1 MNFLVLL
8 QWKDLR
14 RIVMA
19 LLLATFAC
27 STNFQSGEAQT
38 QRAPTAQALK
48 GVAQAGGVSWT
59 APDGWT
65 QGPERAM
72 RAATYRISAAAGDP
86 EDAECAVF
94 YFGVGQGGTVQA
106 NVDRWFSQF
115 EQPDGQ
121 PSSKVA
127 KVEEQTVNGL
137 QVTIV
142 SLSGTYLA
150 SGGPMAQQAA
160 AKPGFH
166 MLAAIVDAPQGPVFF
181 KLTGPS
187 KTVLGIREEFEELL
201 QTLKRN

>member
-8 QWKDLR
+8 QGKDLR
-14 RIVMA
+14 WVLMA
-19 LLLATFAC
+19 LLLVTFAC
-27 STNFQSGEAQT
+27 SSNFQSGEVKT
-38 QRAPTAQALK
+38 QRASTAQTRK
-48 GVAQAGGVSWT
+48 GVAQAGGISWA

-65 QGPERAM
+65 QGPERPM
-72 RAATYRISAAAGDP
+72 RAATYRISAAAGDS

-106 NVDRWFSQF
+106 NIDRWVSQF
-115 EQPDGQ
+115 EQPDGG

-127 KVEEQTVNGL
+127 KVAEQIINGL
-137 QVTIV
+137 KVTTV
-142 SLSGTYLA
+142 SLAGTYLA
-150 SGGPMAQQAA
+150 SRGPMAPPAA

-187 KTVLGIREEFEELL
+187 RTVLGIREEFEGFL

>member
-1 MNFLVLL
+1 MNFPVLL
-8 QWKDLR
+8 HWKDLR
-14 RIVMA
+14 WVVMA

-27 STNFQSGEAQT
+27 SSNFQSGEVKT
-38 QRAPTAQALK
+38 QRASTAQSRK
-48 GVAQAGGVSWT
+48 NVAQAGGISWA

-65 QGPERAM
+65 QGPERPM
-72 RAATYRISAAAGDP
+72 RAATYRISAAAGDS

-106 NVDRWFSQF
+106 NIDRWFSQF

-127 KVEEQTVNGL
+127 KVAEQIINGL
-137 QVTIV
+137 KVTTV
-142 SLSGTYLA
+142 SLAGSYLA
-150 SGGPMAQQAA
+150 SRGPMAHRAT

-166 MLAAIVDAPQGPVFF
+166 MRSAIVDAPQGPVFF

-187 KTVLGIREEFEELL
+187 ETVLGIREEFEGFL